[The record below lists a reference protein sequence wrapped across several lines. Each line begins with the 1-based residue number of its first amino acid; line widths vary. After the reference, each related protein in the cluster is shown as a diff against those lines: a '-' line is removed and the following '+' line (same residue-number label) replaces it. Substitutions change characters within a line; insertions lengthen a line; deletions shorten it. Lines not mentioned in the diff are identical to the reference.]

1 MNNARNMEHGTRE
14 AGTGS
19 MLRLVLATFLL
30 FGANNATTA
39 AMPAFVM
46 HIGGGA
52 FIAGLQNSLFVL
64 SAILLRL
71 AFGPLAD
78 RIGSKPLLLAGAAGF
93 FAPFALL
100 PLCDNLFAVVALRIA
115 QAVGLAAFH
124 PNVAHYLAANSSPES
139 TPRRVSLSR
148 FASTASLMAI
158 PALLGPIAGAMQYG
172 LFFAALAALSA
183 IGFFLVLGLN
193 DRGASRPPKP
203 TAKQEPQT
211 SKQSLPRKE
220 MLEFAPIVCM
230 PFILALGYSVL
241 LVFGSML
248 VEEHSL
254 SSNGGLLFTLVGFG
268 GLVGTLAVPWLM
280 RRFDSAVAT
289 SVLTAI
295 FSFGMACLACAP
307 LGWIPVGAGA
317 LAAGFGYFGCSCA
330 MIISLSARAPKKA
343 SGSML
348 AAQQSFLD
356 LGMVVGSLVVGAI
369 LQAGCS
375 LTAAFLFA
383 GALLAICAAA
393 WGVQA
398 RRAKRIQL

>member
-1 MNNARNMEHGTRE
+1 MNNAKNMKHGRRE

-19 MLRLVLATFLL
+19 VLRLALATFLL

-64 SAILLRL
+64 SAILLRF
-71 AFGPLAD
+71 ASGPLAD
-78 RIGSKPLLLAGAAGF
+78 RIGSKPLLLAGAVGF
-93 FAPFALL
+93 FVPFALL
-100 PLCDNLFAVVALRIA
+100 PFCDNLFAVMVLRIA
-115 QAVGLAAFH
+115 QAIGLAAFH

-172 LFFAALAALSA
+172 LFFTALAALSA
-183 IGFFLVLGLN
+183 IGFFLVLGLD
-193 DRGASRPPKP
+193 DRGVSRPPKP
-203 TAKQEPQT
+203 AVSQGPQA
-211 SKQSLPRKE
+211 SEQGLPRKE

-268 GLVGTLAVPWLM
+268 GLVGNLAVPRLM
-280 RRFDSAVAT
+280 RRFSSTIAT
-289 SVLTAI
+289 SVLTAV
-295 FSFGMACLACAP
+295 FSLGMICLACAP
-307 LGWIPVGAGA
+307 LGWAPVGIGA
-317 LAAGFGYFGCSCA
+317 LAAGFGYFGCSCT
-330 MIISLSARAPKKA
+330 MIISLSTRAPKKA

-356 LGMVVGSLVVGAI
+356 FGMVVGSLVVGAV

-375 LTAAFLFA
+375 LTAAFLLA

-393 WGVQA
+393 WCIQA
-398 RRAKRIQL
+398 R